1 MREHKLLTLNEKELL
16 TQAWEVAKKIDAF
29 LIEREQSV
37 LSKLIALGGSMEEES
52 FEVQVKVKVIE
63 PDALVEKL
71 KQTEEIEFTAF
82 KHYRQFDEYFLF
94 ENASDGRLR
103 YREDNLI
110 NEKGDVVNTRSRLTL
125 LGHKRE
131 GEIGYDVLLSRS
143 RFLAPAT
150 QSLRFYREYFKPKQ
164 VISVEKNRLRWHIKY
179 KNTEFFVKK
188 PAMGYF
194 LEIKSKT
201 WSRKDAKLKAKLA
214 DELLDLLGMADAEG
228 ETQDLIEVLTKE
240 A

>member
-1 MREHKLLTLNEKELL
+1 
-16 TQAWEVAKKIDAF
+16 KIDAF

-131 GEIGYDVLLSRS
+131 GEIG
-143 RFLAPAT
+143 
-150 QSLRFYREYFKPKQ
+150 
-164 VISVEKNRLRWHIKY
+164 
-179 KNTEFFVKK
+179 
-188 PAMGYF
+188 
-194 LEIKSKT
+194 
-201 WSRKDAKLKAKLA
+201 
-214 DELLDLLGMADAEG
+214 
-228 ETQDLIEVLTKE
+228 
-240 A
+240 